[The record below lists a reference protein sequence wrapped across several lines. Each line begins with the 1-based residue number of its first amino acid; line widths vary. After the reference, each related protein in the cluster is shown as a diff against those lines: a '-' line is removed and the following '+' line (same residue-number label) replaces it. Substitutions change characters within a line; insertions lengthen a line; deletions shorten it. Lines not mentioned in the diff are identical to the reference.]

1 MWEKSIVRKISYP
14 LAAGVLVAA
23 VAIDGSPVLGVYEY
37 YNPQPHTEQQIP
49 VSENNINFVGLATA
63 TNSTSDAFY
72 ALPSSDLGFSKDCPR

>member
-37 YNPQPHTEQQIP
+37 YNPKPHTEQQIP
-49 VSENNINFVGLATA
+49 VSEEIMHLGSFTTE
-63 TNSTSDAFY
+63 TNSTSGAVY
-72 ALPSSDLGFSKDCPR
+72 TLPSSDWGLKS